1 MRLIME
7 RSGSLAATAQGRDQW
22 IGPILIL
29 SLVLLAL
36 GLSLPALSVG
46 NFLVRKDYSLLQA
59 VWAFWARGNYML
71 FVVVGAFSV
80 LIPTLKTLLCA
91 YVWFAVPSRHR
102 HAVHLVQWLAALS
115 KWSMLDVFIIA
126 LTVLVLEG
134 SLISSADVHVGLIAF
149 AAAVLLSTIGLKRM
163 AALIASQADSQAVRQ
178 AAD

>member
-1 MRLIME
+1 ME

-59 VWAFWARGNYML
+59 VWAFWTKGNHFL

-80 LIPTLKTLLCA
+80 LIPAFKTLLCT
-91 YVWFAVPSRHR
+91 YVWFAVPRHHP
-102 HAVHLVQWLAALS
+102 HAVRLVQLLATLS

-134 SLISSADVHVGLIAF
+134 SLISAADVHVGLIAF

-163 AALIASQADSQAVRQ
+163 AALIAGQTADQSRANQSRKF
-178 AAD
+178 